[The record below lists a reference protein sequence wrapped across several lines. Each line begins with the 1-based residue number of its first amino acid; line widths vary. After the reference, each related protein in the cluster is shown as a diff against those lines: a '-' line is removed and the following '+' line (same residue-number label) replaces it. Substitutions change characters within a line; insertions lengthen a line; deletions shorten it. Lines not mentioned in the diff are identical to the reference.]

1 MPEVQKPSRFS
12 WKGGDLC
19 IGIEMV
25 NLGEQYSFTPINV
38 ILLSPVVKRK
48 RIITEEKDSN
58 EESGNEESGNEESG
72 NEESGNEESGNEESG
87 NKKSGRWEKYSYYQ
101 KLLEICPVHLNNT
114 VPKLSICKGITK
126 NNAKYCQEKWRR
138 SQYQLRVADVAGHF
152 RHRPKKDEVAAY
164 IESQGW
170 KSNFPRLDH
179 VSQAWK
185 KPESRKEADDSK
197 YIMDMVKS
205 QEWRGLVIIA
215 DHKRGGRKL
224 MTTRGF
230 KKGDIVCDYHGVLM
244 DAKAAEE
251 LQQTIDEN
259 CYMYFFLFKEK
270 WMCID
275 ATEEP
280 CQCHQNLPSTF
291 GRIVNHST
299 KMNNL
304 KPEVRCLDGK
314 DLVILFV
321 ALKDLKPGT
330 ELLLDYGI
338 RRSQRGEGAELPWL
352 DS

>member
-1 MPEVQKPSRFS
+1 M
-12 WKGGDLC
+12 L
-19 IGIEMV
+19 ILMTV
-25 NLGEQYSFTPINV
+25 NEDTERETETAG
-38 ILLSPVVKRK
+38 SPVVKRK
-48 RIITEEKDSN
+48 RSTTEEKDSN
-58 EESGNEESGNEESG
+58 EESSSEESGNK
-72 NEESGNEESGNEESG
+72 ESG
-87 NKKSGRWEKYSYYQ
+87 NKKSGRWEKYSYFQ

-114 VPKLSICKGITK
+114 VPKLSICKDITK
-126 NNAKYCQEKWRR
+126 NNAKHCQKKWRR

-152 RHRPKKDEVAAY
+152 RHRPEKDEVAAY

-170 KSNFPRLDH
+170 KSNLPGLDD
-179 VSQAWK
+179 VRQAWK

-205 QEWRGLVIIA
+205 QEWRGLVITE

-224 MTTRGF
+224 MTTLWF

-244 DAKAAEE
+244 DAKAAEKF
-251 LQQTIDEN
+251 QQTIQDGN
-259 CYMYFFLFKEK
+259 CYMYFFHFKEK

-291 GRIVNHST
+291 GRIINHST

-304 KPEVRCLDGK
+304 KPEARCLDGK
-314 DLVILFV
+314 DPVILFV
-321 ALKDLKPGT
+321 ALKDLTPGT
-330 ELLLDYGI
+330 ELLFDYGV
-338 RRSQRGEGAELPWL
+338 RRNQFGEGADLPWL